1 MKNLS
6 QLGFGS
12 ELGMF
17 YPKNVEQLKE
27 LIGEKVYYTYSDYDN
42 GSISQII
49 NINSITEDEID
60 EDGEGYYNINYS
72 NDAGEFYL
80 RVQYAMDENFDT
92 GNFHGGIFAG
102 DDMDRVLFKISE

>member
-27 LIGEKVYYTYSDYDN
+27 LIGEKVYYIYSDYDN

-49 NINSITEDEID
+49 TINSITEDKID

-72 NDAGEFYL
+72 NGAGDFYL
-80 RVQYAMDENFDT
+80 RVQYAMDEIFANVK
-92 GNFHGGIFAG
+92 FHGGIFAG
-102 DDMDRVLFKISE
+102 DDMDRVLFKIAE